1 MSHIRLTAA
10 LSFGATLM
18 LLLLCTAFALL
29 GESAQA
35 APTDSPVQVAAVA
48 LAQRPPPPVPLPPSS
63 LTRAELEAAGGNPS
77 DWPPAPD
84 FVNAESDPNAPR
96 LTVTKTV
103 GTQPNVCAATTAL
116 TITQP
121 TDVQYCFIITLQGDV
136 TVTQHEIYDPVLAY
150 FVEWPYTLSAEQT
163 PLWTLFPEMVT
174 ITRTTVNTVT
184 WRARNDDGSTDLIDD
199 GAAIVSRPPPALDVT
214 KTVSTDP
221 AVCGI
226 SSSIQV
232 APGTKVYY
240 CYQVR
245 NTGGYALENHTLT
258 DELKGTVLENYA
270 FDLEPGETFNTV
282 DAGFV
287 IEETARESRSSA
299 GTWRALSPEQGG
311 GNSVQASDTASI
323 IVVPSAIGVRATT
336 GRTPACTSGQTLDIA
351 PGELVYFCYEV
362 TNQGLTELETHTVR
376 DDQGGLVLEERA
388 ISVSPGASV
397 QIVRDAVLQQSLEN
411 TVTWTAYTAA
421 ENGERE
427 SASAS
432 DRVQINVAAVVLRH
446 GVDPSANPPSLCND
460 AELTTTV
467 GTPVRFCLA
476 LENTGGVPLMQ
487 HAIDVPA
494 VGLKG
499 SFEYE
504 LAPGETLL
512 LDNDTLASLGLPR
525 AFEPIPAQGDI
536 ESRAVYTAT
545 QPVADPGVPDIVVT
559 ASARARVRTPSIVLD
574 VLAAPVSAGA
584 PCEVGGETLVVEAGT
599 VVAYCYRVT
608 NTGQVPLPQHTIFD
622 SVLGTLQR
630 NEPFTLAPASQGL
643 FTTTTA
649 VSETQIAT
657 ATWTAFEPGGA
668 RAIATASRAVLV
680 PSIALTE
687 TVSLEPTPCGSAQ
700 SLRLEQ
706 VQSVYHCFT
715 LQNTGPLPLDVHAL
729 QHNTLGK
736 IELGALPLAPGETLD
751 TVAAGFTFTTSITQS
766 VETNALWTA
775 LTEVSTGP
783 TGNPIAPVRA
793 LGRDG
798 VRIEFAPPAGTLR
811 VAIYYDVNGNGQQ
824 DSAEPGLADVP
835 VQIVPTDVRA
845 GGGRVLNTNASGV
858 IEADDVAIGEYGL
871 LLPNPLL
878 IAGTGAITVEVTP
891 ARERVG
897 PVTIDEG
904 QAQAVT
910 IRYQGAASTD
920 SDGDGIPDLVEG
932 AADRNGNQIPDYLDA
947 LSASAG
953 ATYLPLVTR

>member
-10 LSFGATLM
+10 LSLGATLM

-35 APTDSPVQVAAVA
+35 APTEVLTQTNAATLVQR
-48 LAQRPPPPVPLPPSS
+48 QPTPVPLPPSA
-63 LTRAELEAAGGNPS
+63 LTRAQLDAAGGNPS
-77 DWPPAPD
+77 DWPPTPD

-96 LTVTKTV
+96 LVVTKTV

-121 TDVQYCFIITLQGDV
+121 MDVQYCFIITLQGDV

-150 FVEWPYTLSAEQT
+150 FVEWPYTLNDEQT

-184 WRARNDDGSTDLIDD
+184 WRARNDDGSVDLIDE
-199 GAAIVSRPPPALDVT
+199 GTAVVSRPPPALDVT

-270 FDLEPGETFNTV
+270 LDLEPGETFNTV

-311 GNSVQASDTASI
+311 TNPVQASDAASI
-323 IVVPSAIGVRATT
+323 VVVPSAISVRATT
-336 GRTPACTSGQTLDIA
+336 GRTPDCTSGQALDIA

-362 TNQGLTELETHTVR
+362 TNQGLTQLETHTVR
-376 DDQGGLVLEERA
+376 DDQGGTVLEERA
-388 ISVSPGASV
+388 ISLPPGESR
-397 QIVRDAVLQQSLEN
+397 QIIRDAVLQQSLEN
-411 TVTWTAYTAA
+411 TVTWTAYTAE
-421 ENGERE
+421 ENGDRE

-432 DRVQINVAAVVLRH
+432 DRVQINVAAVALRH
-446 GVDPSANPPSLCND
+446 GVDPSENPPSLCNEPD
-460 AELTTTV
+460 LATTA

-476 LENTGGVPLMQ
+476 LENTGEVPLTQ

-499 SFEYE
+499 SFDYA

-525 AFEPIPAQGDI
+525 AFEPVPAQGDI
-536 ESRAVYTAT
+536 ESRALYTAT
-545 QPVADPGVPDIVVT
+545 QPVADLGVPDIVVT
-559 ASARARVRTPSIVLD
+559 ADAQASVNIPSIVLD
-574 VLAAPVSAGA
+574 VLAAPASAGDS
-584 PCEVGGETLVVEAGT
+584 CEVGEETLVAEAGT
-599 VVAYCYRVT
+599 AVAYCYRVT
-608 NTGQVPLPQHTIFD
+608 NTGQVSLPQHTIFD

-630 NEPFTLAPASQGL
+630 NEPFALAPASQGL
-643 FTTTTA
+643 FTTTATVA
-649 VSETQIAT
+649 ETQIAT
-657 ATWTAFEPGGA
+657 ATWTAFEPDGP
-668 RAIATASRAVLV
+668 RAVAAASRAVLV
-680 PSIALTE
+680 PAIALTE
-687 TVSLEPTPCGSAQ
+687 TVSLEPTSCGSAQ
-700 SLRLEQ
+700 ALRLEQ
-706 VQSVYHCFT
+706 VQTVYHCFT
-715 LQNTGPLPLDVHAL
+715 LQNTGPLPLDVHSL
-729 QHNTLGK
+729 QHSTLGE
-736 IELGALPLAPGETLD
+736 IELGALPLAPGEMFN
-751 TVAAGFTFTTSITQS
+751 TVAAGFTFTTLITQS

-783 TGNPIAPVRA
+783 TGNSIAPVRA
-793 LGRDG
+793 LGRNG
-798 VRIEFAPPAGTLR
+798 VQIEFAPPTGTLR
-811 VAIYYDVNGNGQQ
+811 VAIYYDVNGDGQR
-824 DSAEPGLADVP
+824 DSAEPGLANVP

-845 GGGRVLNTNASGV
+845 GGERVLNTDASGV
-858 IEADDVAIGEYGL
+858 IEATDVAVGEYGL

-878 IAGTGAITVEVTP
+878 IAGTGAITVEVAP
-891 ARERVG
+891 ARERVD
-897 PVTIDEG
+897 PVTIGEG
-904 QAQAVT
+904 QAQVVT
-910 IRYQGAASTD
+910 IRYQGSDSTD

-932 AADRNGNQIPDYLDA
+932 AADRNGNQIPDYLDS
-947 LSASAG
+947 LSASAR